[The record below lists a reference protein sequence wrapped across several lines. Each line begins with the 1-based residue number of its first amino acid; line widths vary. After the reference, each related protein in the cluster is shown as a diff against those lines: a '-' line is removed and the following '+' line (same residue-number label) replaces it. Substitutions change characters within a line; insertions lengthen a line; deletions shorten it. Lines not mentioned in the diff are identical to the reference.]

1 MRTILIAITLF
12 LFSTLAYAQDHK
24 AIEIKFRE
32 APTQLFEEVLASV
45 SLPILAKTSAEFSK
59 ISSEQGYTVEEL
71 KQKMQLLARLYLD
84 TSIKEKHKYTKAE
97 SLIKLLEVIGTT
109 TYDEAYLQMLTGR
122 YIARSTRDYKKAI
135 PHYEQSINTIL
146 PEQEIESQLLK
157 LLAYDNLGNIN
168 RIIRQDKPAL
178 VYLTKYRE
186 MAYQLRDDYFIA
198 QAEASLGSY
207 YNKLNQLTEAV
218 QHYSE
223 ALRLSNRQDRPFLK
237 ADLQLQLARV
247 YRELEFWDDALQY
260 AHEAAQAF
268 EKLEKNGYRSNCM
281 TVIAMIHANQG
292 HWNQAIDYYLNAQQL
307 DLKNQNVTAQALNF
321 HNLGEA
327 YFNSGN
333 SVTALDFLLKS
344 NALFVERKSKHYQVY
359 SDLLIAQVT
368 VADKKWELASK
379 HATSALSIAEALS
392 LRQEQI
398 EALEYSVKALR
409 ELKQYDEAF
418 NLTDKLI
425 ALSQM
430 EQEKVA
436 TKQSY
441 TPSILAEQKL
451 KLKLNQIKRE
461 QSELNKQLERSR
473 IILITVMIAAILI
486 SLFSFNQWRMREILS
501 TDLALANETNR
512 QEPVSA
518 LPGYRGFIEELDAH
532 RTDKPKA
539 IALISLTSQMNN
551 DIHQGLEDNSNI
563 NKIQMEAISSCF
575 SGKVFL
581 VRPGLFV
588 ISVKEPIQAGLLLE
602 KCRVAID
609 NVYGSTSIHMGYLPM
624 PLLTDP
630 QIKLTPEVHFSA
642 AQMTLAAAFSLG
654 TDKDYFVTLKALNFA
669 PSAIFSTPL
678 YLHLEKGIVRGLLK
692 VETNGDKKQILWPK
706 WESDLKFQHSEIN

>member
-1 MRTILIAITLF
+1 MRTILIAIILF
-12 LFSTLAYAQDHK
+12 LFSPLAYAQDHK
-24 AIEIKFRE
+24 IIEIKLRE
-32 APTQLFEEVLASV
+32 APLQLYQEVIASV
-45 SLPILAKTSAEFSK
+45 SLPIQAKSSAEFSQ

-71 KQKMQLLARLYLD
+71 KQKVQLLARLYLD
-84 TSIKEKHKYTKAE
+84 TSIKEKQKYTKAE
-97 SLIKLLEVIGTT
+97 SLFQLLEIIGTT
-109 TYDEAYLQMLTGR
+109 TYDEAYLQMLKGR
-122 YIARSTRDYKKAI
+122 HIARKTRDYKKAI
-135 PHYEQSINTIL
+135 LLYEQSINTIL
-146 PEQEIESQLLK
+146 PEQGIKSQLLK
-157 LLAYDNLGNIN
+157 LLSYDHLGNLN

-178 VYLTKYRE
+178 VYLTQYRE

-207 YNKLNQLTEAV
+207 YNKRNQLTDAV

-247 YRELEFWDDALQY
+247 YRDLEFWDDALQY

-268 EKLEKNGYRSNCM
+268 EKLEKNGYRSSCM
-281 TVIAMIHANQG
+281 TVIAMVYANQG
-292 HWNQAIDYYLNAQQL
+292 DWNQAIDYYLNAQQL
-307 DLKNQNVTAQALNF
+307 DIQNQNITAQALNF

-359 SDLLIAQVT
+359 SDLLIAQVAVT
-368 VADKKWELASK
+368 DKNWQQANK
-379 HATSALSIAEALS
+379 HATSAHSIAESLS

-398 EALEYSVKALR
+398 EALGYSAKALR
-409 ELKQYDEAF
+409 GLKRYDSAF
-418 NLTDKLI
+418 DVTDKLV

-451 KLKLNQIKRE
+451 RLKLNQLKTE
-461 QSELNKQLERSR
+461 QTQLNTQLERSR

-501 TDLALANETNR
+501 TDLALANETNGL
-512 QEPVSA
+512 EPVSG
-518 LPGYRGFIEELDAH
+518 LPGYRRFIEELGEN
-532 RTDKPKA
+532 RTNKPQA
-539 IALISLTSQMNN
+539 IALISLTEQTN
-551 DIHQGLEDNSNI
+551 DDIKQGLEDNSII
-563 NKIQMEAISSCF
+563 NKIQLEAISHCF
-575 SGKVFL
+575 SGKAFL

-609 NVYGSTSIHMGYLPM
+609 KVYGNTSIHMGYLPM

-630 QIKLTPEVHFSA
+630 QIKLTPEIHFGA
-642 AQMTLAAAFSLG
+642 AQMTLAAALSLG
-654 TDKDYFVTLKALNFA
+654 KDKDYFVTLKALNFA
-669 PSAIFSTPL
+669 PSAIFSPPL

-706 WESDLKFQHSEIN
+706 WESEKKFQHSEIN

>member
-1 MRTILIAITLF
+1 MRTILITITLF
-12 LFSTLAYAQDHK
+12 LFSTLAYAQEHK

-32 APTQLFEEVLASV
+32 APIQLFEEVIASV
-45 SLPILAKTSAEFSK
+45 SLPIEAKTTAEFSK
-59 ISSEQGYTVEEL
+59 ISNEQGYTVEEL

-84 TSIKEKHKYTKAE
+84 TSIKEKNKYTKAE
-97 SLIKLLEVIGTT
+97 SLFELLEVIGTT
-109 TYDEAYLQMLTGR
+109 AYDQAYLLMLKGR

-135 PHYEQSINTIL
+135 PHYEQSINTLL
-146 PEQEIESQLLK
+146 PEQEIKSQLLK
-157 LLAYDNLGNIN
+157 LLAYDNLGDLN
-168 RIIRQDKPAL
+168 RIIRQDKLAL

-207 YNKLNQLTEAV
+207 YNKRDQLTDAV

-237 ADLQLQLARV
+237 ADLQLKIARV
-247 YRELEFWDDALQY
+247 YRDLELWDDALQY

-368 VADKKWELASK
+368 VADKKWELANK
-379 HATSALSIAEALS
+379 HATSALSIAKDLS

-398 EALEYSVKALR
+398 EALEYSVMALR
-409 ELKQYDEAF
+409 ELKVYDKAF
-418 NLTDKLI
+418 DLTDKLI

-436 TKQSY
+436 TKPGY

-451 KLKLNQIKRE
+451 KLKLNQIKTE
-461 QSELNKQLERSR
+461 QGQLNEQLERSR
-473 IILITVMIAAILI
+473 IILITVMIASIFI

-501 TDLALANETNR
+501 TELAHANETNNL
-512 QEPVSA
+512 EPISS
-518 LPGYRGFIEELDAH
+518 LPGYRGFIEELNTH
-532 RTDKPKA
+532 QTDKPTA
-539 IALISLTSQMNN
+539 IALISLTSHMNN
-551 DIHQGLEDNSNI
+551 DIYQGLEENSRVS
-563 NKIQMEAISSCF
+563 KIQMDTISGCF
-575 SGKVFL
+575 SGKAFL
-581 VRPGLFV
+581 VRPGLFA

-602 KCRVAID
+602 KCSKAID
-609 NVYGSTSIHMGYLPM
+609 KVNGGTSIHMGYLPM

-630 QIKLTPEVHFSA
+630 QIKLTPQTHFGA
-642 AQMTLAAAFSLG
+642 AQMTLAAALSLG

-706 WESDLKFQHSEIN
+706 WESDQQFQHSEIN